1 MSGLDAD
8 VIIAGGGLVGASLA
22 TALAGQGLRVTVIEA
37 VPYGGD
43 DHPGFDDR
51 VIALAY
57 GSMRILDGLGLWR
70 ELAPGAT
77 PIRRIHISDRGHF
90 GATRLTAREEGVP
103 ALGYVV
109 AARAMGRALERAL
122 GAGGVRV
129 VAPAL
134 VVAVT
139 PEDDAVEVTVE
150 SGGEELRLRAALL
163 VAADGGESTVRAAL
177 GIGARTRDYGQ
188 SAVIANV
195 LPDRPHQQ
203 TAFER
208 FTDTGPL
215 ALLPMPDNRYAMVW
229 TVAHRQVEDLL
240 ALCDTD
246 FLAALQERFGARAG
260 RFVRTGSRAVYP
272 LRLIRARAQVAA
284 RAVVIGNAAHTLHP
298 VAGQGFNLGL
308 RDAAALAETVVDAR
322 RRGVDPGSP
331 QVLRSYARWRGADQ
345 NRAALFTDGLV
356 RLFSHPFPPL
366 ALARNLGLVTLDLL
380 PALKHG
386 LARTTMG
393 LVGRQS
399 RLARG
404 RSL

>member
-1 MSGLDAD
+1 MDAD

-22 TALAGQGLRVTVIEA
+22 TALAGQGLRVIVIEA
-37 VPYGGD
+37 MPYGSG

-70 ELAPGAT
+70 QLAPGAT

-90 GATRLTAREEGVP
+90 GAARLTAREEGVP

-109 AARAMGRALERAL
+109 AARAMGAVLEGVL
-122 GAGGVRV
+122 GAGDVRIL
-129 VAPAL
+129 APAL
-134 VVAVT
+134 VVTVAPV
-139 PEDDAVEVTVE
+139 EDAVEVTVE

-163 VAADGGESTVRAAL
+163 VAADGGESTVRAAV
-177 GIGARTRDYGQ
+177 GIGTRTRDYGQ

-195 LPDRPHQQ
+195 LADRPHQDR
-203 TAFER
+203 AFER

-215 ALLPMPDNRYAMVW
+215 ALLPMTDNRYSMVW
-229 TVAHRQVEDLL
+229 TVAHRQVEDIL
-240 ALCDTD
+240 ALSDAG
-246 FLAALQERFGARAG
+246 FLAALQERFGMRAG
-260 RFVRTGSRAVYP
+260 RFVRSGSRTVYP
-272 LRLIRARAQVAA
+272 LRLIRAREQVAA

-308 RDAAALAETVVDAR
+308 RDAAALAEALVDAR
-322 RRGVDPGSP
+322 RGSVDLGSP
-331 QVLRSYARWRGADQ
+331 EVLRAYARWRRVDQ
-345 NRAALFTDGLV
+345 NRATLLTDGLV
-356 RLFSHPFPPL
+356 RLFSRPFTPL
-366 ALARNLGLVTLDLL
+366 ALARTMGLVTLDLV

-393 LVGRQS
+393 LVGRQP

-404 RSL
+404 QPL

>member
-1 MSGLDAD
+1 MDAD

-22 TALAGQGLRVTVIEA
+22 TALAAQGLRVTIVEA
-37 VPYGGD
+37 VPYGAAA
-43 DHPGFDDR
+43 HPGFDDR

-57 GSMRILDGLGLWR
+57 GSMRILDGLGLWP
-70 ELAPGAT
+70 ELAAEAT
-77 PIRRIHISDRGHF
+77 PIRHIHISDRGHF
-90 GATRLTAREEGVP
+90 GGARLTAREEGVP

-109 AARAMGRALERAL
+109 AARSMGNALERAL
-122 GAGGVRV
+122 GAGHVRV
-129 VAPAL
+129 LAPAL

-139 PEDDAVEVTVE
+139 PGEDAVEVTVE
-150 SGGEELRLRAALL
+150 SGDEEVRLRAALL
-163 VAADGGESTVRAAL
+163 VAADGGESTVRAAV

-188 SAVIANV
+188 SAVITNV
-195 LPDRPHQQ
+195 LSDRPHQDR
-203 TAFER
+203 AFER

-215 ALLPMPDNRYAMVW
+215 ALLPMTDNRYSMVW

-240 ALCDTD
+240 ALSDAG
-246 FLAALQERFGARAG
+246 FLAALQERFGMRAG
-260 RFVRTGSRAVYP
+260 RFVRSGSRAVYP
-272 LRLIRARAQVAA
+272 LRLIRARQQVAA

-322 RRGVDPGSP
+322 RRGADPGSP
-331 QVLRSYARWRGADQ
+331 EVLRAYARWRGMDQ
-345 NRAALFTDGLV
+345 NRATLLTDGLV
-356 RLFSHPFPPL
+356 RLFSHPFAPL
-366 ALARNLGLVTLDLL
+366 ALARNMGLVTLDLV

-393 LVGRQS
+393 LVGRQP

-404 RSL
+404 RPL